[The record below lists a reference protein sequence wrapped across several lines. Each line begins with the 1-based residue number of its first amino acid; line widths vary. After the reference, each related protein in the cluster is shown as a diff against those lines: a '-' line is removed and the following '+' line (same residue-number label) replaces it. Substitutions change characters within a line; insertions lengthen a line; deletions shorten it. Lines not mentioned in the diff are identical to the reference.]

1 LPKQTNALASAP
13 SEKPATVGSR
23 EDGPRMIIRLCAVA
37 LAAAVLG
44 PCADSLV
51 AAEDNPVLRA
61 RLEQKMVEDLGRHNS
76 QETAWHSE
84 KSVDRQKWTNGKL
97 LGRKI
102 RLASWTEESKSWI
115 WLDDPTS
122 TVSLD
127 LKRLAIRDGR
137 LEFAVS
143 ATAKARFKA
152 WGRIPKFA
160 QASVGGTVSVQ
171 IEIEGSAAVGDG
183 HLENSKITTFKAVL
197 DDLRFN
203 NKAARPLQDL
213 IEDSLNHYAEQK
225 NEKFRGSLEKAI
237 DRVRF

>member
-1 LPKQTNALASAP
+1 
-13 SEKPATVGSR
+13 
-23 EDGPRMIIRLCAVA
+23 MISQFCAVA
-37 LAAAVLG
+37 LAVVGLG
-44 PCADSLV
+44 PCVSSLA
-51 AAEDNPVLRA
+51 AAEDNPVLRT
-61 RLEQKMVEDLGRHNS
+61 RLEQKMVEDLAKHNS

-84 KSVDRQKWTNGKL
+84 KSVNRQKWTDGKL
-97 LGRKI
+97 LRRKI
-102 RLASWTEESKSWI
+102 RIASWTEESKSWV
-115 WLDDPTS
+115 WLEDPTR

-137 LEFAVS
+137 LEFSVL

-160 QASVGGTVSVQ
+160 QASVGGSVRVQ

-183 HLENSKITTFKAVL
+183 HLESSKITTFRAVL

-203 NKAARPLQDL
+203 NEAARPLQDL
-213 IEDSLNHYAEQK
+213 IEDSLNNYAEQK
-225 NEKFRGSLEKAI
+225 NEKFRRSLEKAI

>member
-1 LPKQTNALASAP
+1 
-13 SEKPATVGSR
+13 
-23 EDGPRMIIRLCAVA
+23 MIARFCAVA
-37 LAAAVLG
+37 LSVAGFG
-44 PCADSLV
+44 PCAGLLA

-61 RLEQKMVEDLGRHNS
+61 RLEQKMVEDLAKHNS

-84 KSVDRQKWTNGKL
+84 KSVDRQKWTSGKL

-102 RLASWTEESKSWI
+102 RLASWTEESKSWV
-115 WLDDPTS
+115 WLEDSPQ

-137 LEFAVS
+137 LEFSVL

-160 QASVGGTVSVQ
+160 QASVGGTVRVQ
-171 IEIEGSAAVGDG
+171 IEIEGSAAVGEG
-183 HLENSKITTFKAVL
+183 HLENSKITTFRAVL

-203 NKAARPLQDL
+203 NKAALPLQDL
-213 IEDSLNHYAEQK
+213 IEDSLNRYAEHK